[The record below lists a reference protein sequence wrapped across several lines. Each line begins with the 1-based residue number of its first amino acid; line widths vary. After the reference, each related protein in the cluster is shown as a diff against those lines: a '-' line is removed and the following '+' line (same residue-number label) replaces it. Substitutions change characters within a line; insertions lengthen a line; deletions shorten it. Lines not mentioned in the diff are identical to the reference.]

1 MRKNLLFLII
11 LLCVSTINYGQTLV
25 TPGDGTLTTAINAA
39 ADGDVLQLFGGAE
52 YTVTD
57 SSSFAKIIERSL
69 TIEGDPSV
77 TDKPIVKFASSL
89 SEEPKFFLLGNNAS
103 FTLRSVIIDG
113 NVNGVSKAA
122 NVISFDYNALSN
134 DVSNIKNIRIENCEI
149 KNTTDNVIHAMN
161 SDMKYRV
168 LIDSTYIDDCIM
180 HNTGTIIM
188 YKYAGSKFISVTNST
203 FYDILS
209 YGMRITGTET
219 SGFDET
225 PITIVDHTTWN
236 NIGTTD
242 PREIILCEDGTAQPW
257 TVTNNIFA
265 NQVAA
270 PNAKTVVNI
279 KEITGDVSTITN
291 CAFWNISKVSWSNS
305 TEGWAHVVT
314 DTVTTDPQFV
324 DAANGDF
331 TIPAG
336 NVLLSFSS
344 TGGAVGDPR
353 WAVNATSLERVEE
366 LPVEFALDQNYPN
379 PFNPTTN
386 IVFDIIQSENV
397 TLNIYDILGRE
408 VSTLVNERLAA
419 GSYRYE
425 FDAKNL
431 PSGIYIYTIQAGSK
445 VASRKM
451 ILMK

>member
-11 LLCVSTINYGQTLV
+11 LLFVSTINYGQTLV
-25 TPGDGTLTTAINAA
+25 NPGDGTLTTAINAA

-57 SSSFAKIIERSL
+57 SSSFAKITEKAL

-77 TDKPIVKFASSL
+77 SEKPIIKFSSSL
-89 SEEPKFFLLGNNAS
+89 ADEPKFFLVGNNAS
-103 FTLRSVIIDG
+103 FTLRGVIIDG

-134 DVSNIKNIRIENCEI
+134 DVSNIKTIRVENCEI

-168 LIDSTYIDDCIM
+168 LIDSTFIDNCVM
-180 HNTGTIIM
+180 HNVGTIVM
-188 YKYAGSKFISVTNST
+188 YKYAGSKFISLTNST

-209 YGMRITGTET
+209 YGMRVTGTET

-225 PITIVDHTTWN
+225 PHAVIDHTTWN

-242 PREIILCEDGTAQPW
+242 GREIILCEDGVAEPW

-265 NQVAA
+265 NQVH
-270 PNAKTVVNI
+270 NDKTVVNI
-279 KEITGDVSTITN
+279 KEFTGDPSTITN
-291 CAFWNISKVSWSNS
+291 CAFWNIAKVNWS
-305 TEGWAHVVT
+305 THVVT

-336 NVLLSFSS
+336 NMLLSFSS
-344 TGGAVGDPR
+344 TGGAIGDPR

-366 LPVEFALDQNYPN
+366 LPIEFALKQNYPN
-379 PFNPTTN
+379 PFNPSTN

-397 TLNIYDILGRE
+397 TLNIYDVLGRE
-408 VSTLVNERLAA
+408 VSTLVDERLAA

-425 FDAKNL
+425 FNAKNL